1 MEEYR
6 TELEWE
12 GDRIGTLTTGS
23 GIPIKF
29 SSPSKYKGV
38 DNRASPEELLIAAE
52 SACYLLTFAAL
63 AEKMRFEFLS
73 YSCGAVGVLE
83 KTDEGT
89 AVTKITLRPKIVVKS
104 EEDAEKTEKALE
116 ISMRHCFIGNSI
128 KSEIVLEPEI
138 IVSDE

>member
-1 MEEYR
+1 MEEYS

-12 GDRIGTLTTGS
+12 GDRIGTLTSGS

-52 SACYLLTFAAL
+52 NTCYLLTFVAM

-73 YSCGAVGVLE
+73 YSCKAVGVLE

-89 AVTKITLRPKIVVKS
+89 AVTMITLRPKIVVKN
-104 EEDAEKTEKALE
+104 EEIAEKTEKALE

>member
-1 MEEYR
+1 MEEYS

-23 GIPIKF
+23 GIAIKF

-52 SACYLLTFAAL
+52 SACYLLTFAAM

-73 YSCGAVGVLE
+73 YTCEAVGVLE
-83 KTDEGT
+83 KTDKGS
-89 AVTKITLRPKIVVKS
+89 AVTRITLRPKIEVEN
-104 EEDAEKTEKALE
+104 EEIAEKTEKALE

-128 KSEIVLEPEI
+128 RSEILMEPEI
-138 IVSDE
+138 IVSR